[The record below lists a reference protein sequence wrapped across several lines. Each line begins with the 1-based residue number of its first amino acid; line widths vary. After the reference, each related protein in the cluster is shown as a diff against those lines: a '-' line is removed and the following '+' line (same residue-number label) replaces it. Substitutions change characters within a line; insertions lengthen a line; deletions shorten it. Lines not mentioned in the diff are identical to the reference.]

1 MRTRCEGDAAAW
13 VARVLAAPDT
23 QGSWRLG
30 HQEIVLYKGM
40 ATSIGQCT
48 PVFLPGEPPFLTEEP
63 GRPQSTGSQRVG
75 HDQSD
80 PACIGTRNFLP
91 VVALPQ

>member
-1 MRTRCEGDAAAW
+1 MKATCGGGAGAW
-13 VARVLAAPDT
+13 VTGVLAAPDT

-30 HQEIVLYKGM
+30 QQEIVLYKGM